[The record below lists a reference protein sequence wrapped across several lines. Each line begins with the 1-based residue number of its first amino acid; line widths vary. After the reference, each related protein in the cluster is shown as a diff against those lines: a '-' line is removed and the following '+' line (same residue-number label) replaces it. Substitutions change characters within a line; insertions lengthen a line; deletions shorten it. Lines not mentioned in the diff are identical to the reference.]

1 MSSDRQ
7 EVGEREDVSVLTPN
21 TLDMSRDTSGDLL
34 SSRLVYID
42 RLTTELADLRTDLR
56 AALSDVTDVIRVQNE
71 VTNA

>member
-7 EVGEREDVSVLTPN
+7 EVGERETVSALTPN

>member
-7 EVGEREDVSVLTPN
+7 EVGEREAVSVLTPN

-42 RLTTELADLRTDLR
+42 RLTTEFDDLRTDLR